1 MLKYIAVLLGLLIAS
16 PALAHHGVSTYDM
29 GTIRSI
35 VGTVKA
41 WHWQRPHT
49 GITLA
54 VISGDGPETWEI
66 EGAPLR
72 WMQNQ
77 GFSADSLKAGDTV
90 TITYHPSRAAPRAG
104 ILMHVDMPDGKRLS
118 VNRPAWLGGP

>member
-1 MLKYIAVLLGLLIAS
+1 MRYLLILSCLLFAS
-16 PALAHHGVSTYDM
+16 PAVAHHGVSSYDM

-35 VGTVKA
+35 EGTVKA
-41 WHWQRPHT
+41 WHWQSPHT

-54 VISGDGPETWEI
+54 VIGGDGPETWEI

-77 GFSADSLKAGDTV
+77 GFGSDSLKAGDKV
-90 TITYHPSRAAPRAG
+90 TITYHPSKGSPLAG
-104 ILMHVDMPDGKRLS
+104 ILMHVDIADGKRLS